1 MVVTQIAVS
10 MVLLC
15 ASTLL
20 VRSFWN
26 LRNQNLG
33 MQTRSILTANISL
46 GHQHYET
53 TRKQMQF
60 FTQAEA
66 AVRRLPGITAVAISD
81 SLPPSGWHRESIYNV
96 MAVFGRPPA
105 VNGAGTGG
113 MVASR
118 WVTPE
123 YFRALAVPIVAG
135 RNFTE
140 EERTSTEHPMILGK
154 LFADRLFPGEN
165 PLGQRIRPSP
175 ADPFYTVVGV
185 AANVKNSGLS
195 SSDEPEY
202 YLLRRNV
209 PEDWGQSSVL
219 ILESSVP
226 SQALA
231 PWVRSQIANIDP
243 TVPVEIQTM
252 NERISKLADGPRFE
266 AALLGFF
273 ALTGLTMAVIGL
285 YGLTSYIAQRRTQEI
300 GVRMALGADRSD
312 ILRLIAWEGLRLI
325 LFGGALGLAG
335 AFAAGRL
342 LRNLLFTI
350 DSHDPATF
358 AGVAVL
364 LGIVAMAATLIPA
377 RVAMRV
383 DPMIAL
389 RCD

>member
-1 MVVTQIAVS
+1 
-10 MVLLC
+10 
-15 ASTLL
+15 
-20 VRSFWN
+20 
-26 LRNQNLG
+26 
-33 MQTRSILTANISL
+33 
-46 GHQHYET
+46 
-53 TRKQMQF
+53 
-60 FTQAEA
+60 
-66 AVRRLPGITAVAISD
+66 
-81 SLPPSGWHRESIYNV
+81 
-96 MAVFGRPPA
+96 
-105 VNGAGTGG
+105 
-113 MVASR
+113 
-118 WVTPE
+118 
-123 YFRALAVPIVAG
+123 
-135 RNFTE
+135 
-140 EERTSTEHPMILGK
+140 
-154 LFADRLFPGEN
+154 
-165 PLGQRIRPSP
+165 
-175 ADPFYTVVGV
+175 
-185 AANVKNSGLS
+185 
-195 SSDEPEY
+195 
-202 YLLRRNV
+202 
-209 PEDWGQSSVL
+209 
-219 ILESSVP
+219 
-226 SQALA
+226 
-231 PWVRSQIANIDP
+231 VRSQIANIDP